1 MKASWIFFSLKVDK
15 IQYILKQVEVMS
27 EFFPCHILQF
37 SSLIQI
43 DENDEPLG
51 RNEDSNTSIESL
63 SEPVVEVQSK
73 VLR

>member
-1 MKASWIFFSLKVDK
+1 
-15 IQYILKQVEVMS
+15 MS